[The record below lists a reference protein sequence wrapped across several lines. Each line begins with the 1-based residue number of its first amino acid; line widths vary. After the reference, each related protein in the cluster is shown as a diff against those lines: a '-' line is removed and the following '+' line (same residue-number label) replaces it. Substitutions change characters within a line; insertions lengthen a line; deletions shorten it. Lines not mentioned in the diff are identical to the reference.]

1 MKCNTALECGIFVK
15 KTHMDKAELKTA
27 ILEAI
32 GTELDVWLD
41 KKDSIKTGYDWE
53 TTLVGHVRKIN
64 QLIVQHSLGAVPNNR
79 NKKNFGRV

>member
-1 MKCNTALECGIFVK
+1 MWNFVEK
-15 KTHMDKAELKTA
+15 HMDKAELKTA

-53 TTLVGHVRKIN
+53 TTLAGHARNIN
-64 QLIVQHSLGAVPNNR
+64 QLIIQHSLGAVPNNR